1 MDTAVDRIELFT
13 LACTLPET
21 IGNAARFFDKRET
34 LFVRVTTK
42 GGAVGWGETWA
53 MAAPAAALIQ
63 TVLGPALLGEDV
75 RYPQKLWRKLARYI
89 VNDRRGLTHMAI
101 SALDMAVWDVSAR
114 AEQVALSERLGG
126 ALRDTLSCYVSG
138 PFLKP
143 GLDPYAHYRDGVD
156 GYLIQGF
163 RNIKIRA
170 GIGAGR
176 DAALVADIRR
186 QIGDDI
192 GLMVDLN
199 EAGDVAQALDFSRRA
214 AESDLIWLE
223 EPILHD
229 DMPGWMR
236 IAAGTGMAL
245 AGGESLY
252 GLPGFRDF
260 LRAGLFSVAQPD
272 LALCGGLTEG
282 LRIATL
288 AEAFNVPIAPHVW
301 GGAINFNASLHFAAT
316 LPHRS
321 RPGSRFPF
329 FEYDASF
336 NPLRSAFADCPL
348 DRDGLVTVPSG
359 PGLGIEIEEPQ
370 LASFLTAKQELRR
383 TA

>member
-1 MDTAVDRIELFT
+1 MDTAVDRIELFI
-13 LACTLPET
+13 LSCKLPET
-21 IGNAARFFDKRET
+21 IGNAARFFDRRET
-34 LFVRVTTK
+34 LFVRVTTR

-63 TVLGPALLGEDV
+63 AVLGPALLGEDV
-75 RYPQKLWRKLARYI
+75 RHPQKPWRKLSRFI

-101 SALDMAVWDVSAR
+101 SALDMAVWDACAR
-114 AEQVALSERLGG
+114 ADGVPLSAKLGG
-126 ALRDTLSCYVSG
+126 TLRDRLSCYVSG

-143 GLDPYAHYRDGVD
+143 GADPYAHYGEDVD
-156 GYLIQGF
+156 GYLAQGF

-170 GIGAGR
+170 GIGAGA
-176 DAALVADIRR
+176 DAKLVADMRAR
-186 QIGDDI
+186 IGDAI

-214 AESDLIWLE
+214 ADADLIWLE

-229 DMPGWMR
+229 DMPGWKR
-236 IAAGTGMAL
+236 IAAGSGLAL

-252 GLPGFRDF
+252 GLPGFRDA
-260 LRAGLFSVAQPD
+260 LSAGLFAIAQPD

-301 GGAINFNASLHFAAT
+301 GGAINFNASLHYAAT
-316 LPHRS
+316 LPDRT
-321 RPGSRFPF
+321 RPGSRYPF

-336 NPLRSAFADCPL
+336 NPLRSAFSDCPL
-348 DRDGLVTVPSG
+348 DADGMVAVPDG
-359 PGLGIEIEEPQ
+359 PGLGVEITDDQ
-370 LASFLTAKQELRR
+370 LAPFLSARQELR
-383 TA
+383 

>member
-1 MDTAVDRIELFT
+1 MDTAVDRIELFI
-13 LACTLPET
+13 LSCKLPET
-21 IGNAARFFDKRET
+21 IGNAARFFDRRET
-34 LFVRVTTK
+34 LFVRVTTR

-53 MAAPAAALIQ
+53 MAAPAAALIHA
-63 TVLGPALLGEDV
+63 VLGPALLGEDV
-75 RYPQKLWRKLARYI
+75 RHPQKAWRKLTRFI

-101 SALDMAVWDVSAR
+101 SALDMAVWDACAR
-114 AEQVALSERLGG
+114 ADGVPLSAKLGG
-126 ALRDTLSCYVSG
+126 ALRDRLSCYVSG

-143 GLDPYAHYRDGVD
+143 GADPYAHYGEDVD
-156 GYLIQGF
+156 GYLAQGF

-170 GIGAGR
+170 GIGAGA
-176 DAALVADIRR
+176 DAKLVADMRAR
-186 QIGDDI
+186 IGDGV

-214 AESDLIWLE
+214 ADADLIWLE

-229 DMPGWMR
+229 DMPGWKR
-236 IAAGTGMAL
+236 IAAGSGLAL

-260 LRAGLFSVAQPD
+260 LCSGLFAIAQPD

-301 GGAINFNASLHFAAT
+301 GGAINFNASLHYAAT
-316 LPHRS
+316 LPDRT
-321 RPGSRFPF
+321 RPGSRYPF

-336 NPLRSAFADCPL
+336 NPLRSAFSDCPL
-348 DRDGLVTVPSG
+348 DADGMVAVPDG
-359 PGLGIEIEEPQ
+359 PGLGVEITDDQ
-370 LASFLTAKQELRR
+370 LAPFLSARQELR
-383 TA
+383 

>member
-1 MDTAVDRIELFT
+1 MDTAVDRIELFA
-13 LACTLPET
+13 LACTLPEM
-21 IGNAARFFDKRET
+21 IGNAARFFDRRET

-53 MAAPAAALIQ
+53 MAAPASALIQ
-63 TVLGPALLGEDV
+63 SVLGPALLGEDISH
-75 RYPQKLWRKLARYI
+75 PQKVWRKLARFI

-101 SALDMAVWDVSAR
+101 SALDMAVWDASAR
-114 AEQVALSERLGG
+114 AQNVPLAARLGG
-126 ALRDTLSCYVSG
+126 ALREKLSCYVSG

-143 GLDPYAHYRDGVD
+143 GADPYEHYRDDVD
-156 GYLIQGF
+156 GYLAQGF
-163 RNIKIRA
+163 RNVKIRA
-170 GIGAGR
+170 GIGAGV
-176 DAALVADIRR
+176 DARLVADVRR
-186 QIGDDI
+186 QIGDGI

-199 EAGDVAQALDFSRRA
+199 EAGDVAQALEFSRRA
-214 AESDLIWLE
+214 SEADLIWLE
-223 EPILHD
+223 EPIVHD
-229 DMPGWMR
+229 DMPGWRR

-260 LRAGLFSVAQPD
+260 LCSGLFSVAQPD

-301 GGAINFNASLHFAAT
+301 GGALNFNASLHFAAT
-316 LPHRS
+316 LPHRT
-321 RPGSRFPF
+321 RPGSRYPF

-336 NPLRSAFADCPL
+336 NPLRTAFVDCPL
-348 DRDGLVTVPSG
+348 DGEGLVAVPDG
-359 PGLGIEIEEPQ
+359 PGLGVEIDEAQ
-370 LASFLTAKQELRR
+370 LAPFLVVKHELR
-383 TA
+383 